1 LPWSYSLAHEKQLV
15 GQTPAGSRHAG
26 AIFVV
31 GVGQGKAAQDVH
43 FIENGMPDFNAP
55 VPDRYVDGG

>member
-1 LPWSYSLAHEKQLV
+1 
-15 GQTPAGSRHAG
+15 
-26 AIFVV
+26 V

-55 VPDRYVDGG
+55 VPDRYVDGGQVAAGSDPMQD